1 MLRRLRQAA
10 AAVLACGLL
19 TAALPNASGT
29 VWAAVKNETRTPITS
44 VSITVRSDVKAD
56 YDLDAATVYVTTD
69 SSLYTIGAYTW
80 VNGNKEYWEPG
91 DVPKVQIEIH
101 ARSGCYFE
109 KTTGAGKF
117 QITGATYA
125 SVKRQNNNETLLLTV
140 KLTPA
145 SGTLDIPNSA
155 EWVGYPLGK
164 GTWEAVPYAG
174 AYELKLYRDGQMIQ
188 GVAKVNATTYDFYP
202 FMTQAGRYQFRVR
215 AIPKDT
221 EEQGYITSGDWVY
234 SDEQDIDDDQTYS
247 QGGGRQNSNLTPA
260 NIGWVKNSDGW
271 WYRNAN
277 GSYPANTWQNIDGAW
292 YLFDYDGYIL
302 TGWQLKNG
310 KYYYL
315 DSNGAMQTGW
325 FQDNRKW
332 YYLSDDGSMQTGWLT
347 LGGSTYYFD
356 GDGSMHTGWLLDS
369 GKWYYFAPDTGAMV
383 RGTSVGGYYLN
394 SDGVWVR

>member
-1 MLRRLRQAA
+1 MCIRDR
-10 AAVLACGLL
+10 
-19 TAALPNASGT
+19 
-29 VWAAVKNETRTPITS
+29 
-44 VSITVRSDVKAD
+44 
-56 YDLDAATVYVTTD
+56 
-69 SSLYTIGAYTW
+69 
-80 VNGNKEYWEPG
+80 
-91 DVPKVQIEIH
+91 
-101 ARSGCYFE
+101 
-109 KTTGAGKF
+109 
-117 QITGATYA
+117 
-125 SVKRQNNNETLLLTV
+125 
-140 KLTPA
+140 
-145 SGTLDIPNSA
+145 
-155 EWVGYPLGK
+155 
-164 GTWEAVPYAG
+164 
-174 AYELKLYRDGQMIQ
+174 KLYRDGQMIQ

-271 WYRNAN
+271 WYRNAD